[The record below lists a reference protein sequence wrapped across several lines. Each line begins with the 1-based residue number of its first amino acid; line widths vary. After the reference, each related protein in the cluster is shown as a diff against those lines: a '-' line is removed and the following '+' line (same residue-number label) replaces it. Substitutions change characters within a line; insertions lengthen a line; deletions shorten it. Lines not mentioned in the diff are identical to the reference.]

1 LNTLNYRVNGQLDV
15 KGEIMINGVR
25 ANPKKMS
32 MLSAYIQ
39 QDELFFGTLTVQEH
53 LEFHVK

>member
-15 KGEIMINGVR
+15 KGEITINGVR
-25 ANPKKMS
+25 ANPNKMS

>member
-1 LNTLNYRVNGQLDV
+1 LNTLNYRANGQLDV
-15 KGEIMINGVR
+15 KGEVTINGVR
-25 ANPKKMS
+25 ANPNKMS